1 MSRGELSY
9 KERLLALNLLPLT
22 FDREI
27 KDLVFLYKGLFGYLN
42 VNISKYV
49 TFVSHGRTRLSN
61 TSKYI
66 LKVKFVKLPLSN
78 LLTIIVLLRSGTL
91 YVKTYVLTLSL
102 VLVLSN
108 LN

>member
-1 MSRGELSY
+1 M
-9 KERLLALNLLPLT
+9 
-22 FDREI
+22 
-27 KDLVFLYKGLFGYLN
+27 FLYKGLFGYLN

-49 TFVSHGRTRLSN
+49 TFVCHGRTRLSN

-78 LLTIIVLLRSGTL
+78 LLTIIELLRSGTL
-91 YVKTYVLTLSL
+91 YVKTYVLTLCL

-108 LN
+108 LY